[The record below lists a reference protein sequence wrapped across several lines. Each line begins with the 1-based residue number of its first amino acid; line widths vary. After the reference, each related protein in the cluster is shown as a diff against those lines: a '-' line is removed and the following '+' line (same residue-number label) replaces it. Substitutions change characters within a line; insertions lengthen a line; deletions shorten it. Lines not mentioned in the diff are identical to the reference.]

1 MNKPNVSL
9 YYSVLAVTA
18 IVGSFFSP
26 YLSVAN
32 GQSPMGMMNG
42 NEIGMGQNMS
52 IPQSNFGHSDHASNV
67 YISW

>member
-1 MNKPNVSL
+1 MNKPNSKVF
-9 YYSVLAVTA
+9 YSVLAVTA

-52 IPQSNFGHSDHASNV
+52 MPNLTWA
-67 YISW
+67 